1 MSKIL
6 LTHVDLDGVGCR
18 LVLKYFQ
25 IHFDKVLHC
34 DYNQFDLEE
43 NFNVLLD
50 YDIIICTDYSLSVSV
65 VMKLLNLGKMVEI
78 YDHHE
83 SSESLKEIVHPNF
96 KLVHSKTMSG
106 TKIVFNSFKK
116 NVRYKKSLIQFVEL
130 VNCYDMF
137 DETSLLWEEAQN
149 MNRVLW
155 NCVNWNNEEDK
166 FTFIFDYWL
175 HKIDR
180 QNTWTWSTF
189 EKTKIE
195 KAVKVENEEYIKS
208 KASFKILE
216 DSKGLKFGITVAPK
230 KVSIIAN
237 RLLKDFPSISYIVII
252 NTYTGWNNISL
263 RSRDEKE
270 FDCTKIANG
279 HKCAAGLEIE
289 EASAKGLYAGTY
301 KLKYKEEL
309 NE

>member
-1 MSKIL
+1 MSKIIL
-6 LTHVDLDGVGCR
+6 NHVDLDAAGCR
-18 LVLKYFQ
+18 IVIDYLGYEY
-25 IHFDKVLHC
+25 DKMLFC

-43 NFNVLLD
+43 NFNMLLD
-50 YDIIICTDYSLSVSV
+50 YDTIVCTDYSLSVDV
-65 VMKLLNLGKMVEI
+65 VMKLLNLGKMVEV

-83 SSESLKEIVHPNF
+83 SSELLKEIVHPNF
-96 KLVHSKTMSG
+96 KLVHSKIMSG

-116 NVRYKKSLIQFVEL
+116 NIRYKKSLIQFVEL

-137 DETSLLWEEAQN
+137 DETSPLWEEAQN

-155 NCVNWNNEEDK
+155 NCVNWNSEEDK

-180 QNTWTWSTF
+180 QSTWTWSAF

-195 KAVKVENEEYIKS
+195 KAIKVENEEYIKS
-208 KASFKILE
+208 KVSFKILE
-216 DSKGLKFGITVAPK
+216 DAKGLKFGVTVATK

-237 RLLKDFPSISYIVII
+237 RLLKDFPSISYIAII
-252 NTYTGWNNISL
+252 NTYTGWNKISL

-270 FDCTKIANG
+270 FDCTRIANG
-279 HKCAAGLEIE
+279 HKCAAGLEVE
-289 EASAKGLYAGTY
+289 EELAKGLYAGTHQ
-301 KLKYKEEL
+301 LQYKEDL

>member
-1 MSKIL
+1 ML
-6 LTHVDLDGVGCR
+6 
-18 LVLKYFQ
+18 F
-25 IHFDKVLHC
+25 C
-34 DYNQFDLEE
+34 DYNQFDTEE

-50 YDIIICTDYSLSVSV
+50 YDTIVCTDYSLSVDV
-65 VMKLLNLGKMVEI
+65 VMKLLNLGKMVEV

-83 SSESLKEIVHPNF
+83 SSELLKEIVHPNF
-96 KLVHSKTMSG
+96 KLVHSKIMSG

-116 NVRYKKSLIQFVEL
+116 NIRYKKSLIQFVEL

-137 DETSLLWEEAQN
+137 DETSPLWEEAQN

-155 NCVNWNNEEDK
+155 NCVNWNSEEDK

-180 QNTWTWSTF
+180 QSTWTWSAF

-195 KAVKVENEEYIKS
+195 KAIKVENEEYIKS
-208 KASFKILE
+208 KVSFKILE
-216 DSKGLKFGITVAPK
+216 DAKGLKFGVTVATK

-237 RLLKDFPSISYIVII
+237 RLLKDFSNVSYIVII
-252 NTYTGWNNISL
+252 NTYTGWNKISL

-270 FDCTKIANG
+270 FDCTRIANG
-279 HKCAAGLEIE
+279 HKCAAGLEVE
-289 EASAKGLYAGTY
+289 EELAKGLYAGTHQ
-301 KLKYKEEL
+301 LQYKEDL